1 MLQLSF
7 VNFKPNSHIL
17 LEGAPATDRFFIIQ
31 SGRARSYNEVHVPG
45 IMPEVLG
52 PGDFIG
58 VIACMSGHSQTKSV
72 VAIEPVTAIMVMKSQ
87 YSELIAQ
94 NTPVALKIVKSFA
107 RDMRIVNDQLTKLTA
122 KRTLIDSPEAIYPIA
137 EYYEH
142 QGLTDIACFGY
153 YQYIKHC
160 SSGLNIEKAKEKFKQ
175 YKPRSKAVYFEPTNE
190 MIRNYPANTMIM
202 TECQKGA
209 DMFIIQE
216 GSVRIT
222 KVVDGKE
229 VVLAILKKGDMFGE
243 MALLENKPRS
253 ASAIAHT
260 TCSLMVVNNANFNQM
275 VATQP
280 QMISK
285 LTTTF
290 AERLWAMC
298 RQLANTQLSDP
309 REKLIDVISLQLEK
323 LKVLP
328 VKGEKYNTGI
338 SVADLMKL
346 GGIPNE
352 QQNSVYNLLMSD
364 QNIVIENSIII
375 VPNVP
380 ELIKQAAFY
389 RKQSTRHAK
398 DR

>member
-1 MLQLSF
+1 MLQLTF

-31 SGRARSYNEVHVPG
+31 SGRARCYNENPIPG
-45 IMPEVLG
+45 TAPELLG
-52 PGDFIG
+52 PGDFMG
-58 VIACMSGHSQTKSV
+58 VIACMSGHSQTKTIVS
-72 VAIEPVTAIMVMKSQ
+72 IEPVTAIMVMKSQ

-122 KRTLIDSPEAIYPIA
+122 KKTSIDSPEAIFPIA
-137 EYYEH
+137 EYYEK
-142 QGLTDIACFGY
+142 QGQVDIACYGY

-160 SSGLNIEKAKEKFKQ
+160 KNGINIELAKKKFTTL
-175 YKPRSKAVYFEPTNE
+175 KPRSRAVYFEPTNE
-190 MIRNYPANTMIM
+190 MVRNYPANTMIM
-202 TECQKGA
+202 SEFQAGG
-209 DMFIIQE
+209 DMFIIQD

-229 VVLAILKKGDMFGE
+229 VILAILKKGDMFGE

-253 ASAIAHT
+253 ANAIAHT
-260 TCSLMVVNNANFNQM
+260 TCQLMVVNTANFNQM

-290 AERLWAMC
+290 ADRLWSMC
-298 RQLANTQLSDP
+298 RQLANTQLTDP
-309 REKLIDVISLQLEK
+309 REKLIDVIALQLEK
-323 LKVLP
+323 LKLLP
-328 VKGEKYNTGI
+328 TKGEAYNTGF
-338 SVADLMKL
+338 SVTDLMKL
-346 GGIPNE
+346 AGIPNE
-352 QQNSVYNLLMSD
+352 QQNAAYNQLMTD
-364 QNIVIENSIII
+364 QNVKIVNSQVL

-389 RKQSTRHAK
+389 RKQNSKHAQ

>member
-17 LEGAPATDRFFIIQ
+17 LEGTPASDRFFIIQ
-31 SGRARSYNEVHVPG
+31 KGHARTYNETPIPG
-45 IMPEVLG
+45 IQPEVLG

-58 VIACMSGHSQTKSV
+58 VVACMSGHSQTKNV

-87 YSELIAQ
+87 YSELIAR
-94 NTPVALKIVKSFA
+94 NTPVAIKIVKSFA

-122 KRTLIDSPEAIYPIA
+122 KKNLVDSPEEIFQIA
-137 EYYEH
+137 KYYED
-142 QGLTDIACFGY
+142 QRFPDIACYGY

-160 SSGLNIEKAKEKFKQ
+160 SAGINIELAKKKFTKL
-175 YKPRSKAVYFEPTNE
+175 KPKSRAVYFEPTNE
-190 MIRNYPANTMIM
+190 VVRTYPANTMIM
-202 TECQKGA
+202 AECQSGG
-209 DMFIIQE
+209 DMFIIQD

-229 VVLAILKKGDMFGE
+229 IILAILKKGDMFGE

-260 TCSLMVVNNANFNQM
+260 TCQLMVVNKANFNQM
-275 VATQP
+275 VMTQP

-290 AERLWAMC
+290 ADRLWSMYRQLSNTLLTDARERLVDMVA
-298 RQLANTQLSDP
+298 
-309 REKLIDVISLQLEK
+309 LQIEK
-323 LKVLP
+323 LKTPP
-328 VKGEKYNTGI
+328 VKGEIYNTGV
-338 SVADLMKL
+338 SVVDLFKMCA
-346 GGIPNE
+346 IPLE
-352 QQNSVYNLLMSD
+352 QQNNAYNQLSMD
-364 QNIVIENSIII
+364 QNVKLVNSQIL
-375 VPNVP
+375 VPDVN

-389 RKQSTRHAK
+389 RKQSSKHAK
-398 DR
+398 DF

>member
-7 VNFKPNSHIL
+7 VNFKPNSHII
-17 LEGAPATDRFFIIQ
+17 LEGTPASDRFFIIQ
-31 SGRARSYNEVHVPG
+31 SGRVRTYTENPVPG
-45 IMPEVLG
+45 IQPEILG

-58 VIACMSGHSQTKSV
+58 VVACMSGHSQTKNV
-72 VAIEPVTAIMVMKSQ
+72 VTIEPVTAIMVMKSQ
-87 YSELIAQ
+87 YSELIAK

-107 RDMRIVNDQLTKLTA
+107 RDMRIVNDQLAKLTA
-122 KRTLIDSPEAIYPIA
+122 KKNLVDSPEAIFPIA
-137 EYYEH
+137 EYYES
-142 QGLTDIACFGY
+142 QRLTDIACYGY
-153 YQYIKHC
+153 YQYLKHC
-160 SSGLNIEKAKEKFKQ
+160 ASGIYSDMAKKRFKAL
-175 YKPRSKAVYFEPTNE
+175 KPKSRAVYFEPTNE
-190 MIRNYPANTMIM
+190 TIRNYPANTMIM
-202 TECQKGA
+202 SEFQHGS

-216 GSVRIT
+216 GTVRIT

-229 VVLAILKKGDMFGE
+229 IILAILKKGDMFGE

-260 TCSLMVVNNANFNQM
+260 TCSLMVVNKANFNLM

-290 AERLWAMC
+290 ADRLWAMC
-298 RQLANTQLSDP
+298 RQLSNTLLSDP
-309 REKLIDVISLQLEK
+309 REKLIDIIALQLEK
-323 LKVLP
+323 LKTTP
-328 VKGEKYNTGI
+328 IKGEIYNTGI

-346 GGIPNE
+346 AGVPQQ
-352 QQNSVYNLLMSD
+352 QQNSAYNLLLTD
-364 QNIVIENSIII
+364 QNIKITNGQIL

-389 RKQSTRHAK
+389 RKQISKHVK
-398 DR
+398 DH

>member
-17 LEGAPATDRFFIIQ
+17 LEGTPATDRFFIIQ
-31 SGRARSYNEVHVPG
+31 SGKARSYNENPVPG
-45 IMPEVLG
+45 IKPEILG

-58 VIACMSGHSQTKSV
+58 VIACMSGHSQTKNV
-72 VAIEPVTAIMVMKSQ
+72 VTIEPVTAIMVMKSQ
-87 YSELIAQ
+87 YSELISQ

-122 KRTLIDSPEAIYPIA
+122 KKNLVGSPEEIFPIA
-137 EYYEH
+137 EYYEK
-142 QGLTDIACFGY
+142 QGLTDIACYGY
-153 YQYIKHC
+153 YQYIKHN
-160 SSGLNIEKAKEKFKQ
+160 SNGINLDPAKARFTKL
-175 YKPRSKAVYFEPTNE
+175 KPRSKAVYFEPTNE
-190 MIRNYPANTMIM
+190 IMRTYPANTMIM
-202 TECQKGA
+202 TECQTGG
-209 DMFIIQE
+209 DMFIIQD

-222 KVVDGKE
+222 KVVEGKE
-229 VVLAILKKGDMFGE
+229 IILAILKKGDMFGE

-253 ASAIAHT
+253 ANAIAHT
-260 TCSLMVVNNANFNQM
+260 TCQLMVVNKTNFNQM

-290 AERLWAMC
+290 ADRLWAMC
-298 RQLANTQLSDP
+298 RQLANTLLSDP
-309 REKLIDVISLQLEK
+309 REKLIDVVALQVEK
-323 LKVLP
+323 LKTP
-328 VKGEKYNTGI
+328 PMKGEVYNTGI
-338 SVADLMKL
+338 SVADLMKM
-346 GGIPNE
+346 GGIPSD
-352 QQNSVYNLLMSD
+352 QQNAAYNMLMTD
-364 QNIVIENSIII
+364 QNIKIVNSQVL

-389 RKQSTRHAK
+389 RKQSSKHAN